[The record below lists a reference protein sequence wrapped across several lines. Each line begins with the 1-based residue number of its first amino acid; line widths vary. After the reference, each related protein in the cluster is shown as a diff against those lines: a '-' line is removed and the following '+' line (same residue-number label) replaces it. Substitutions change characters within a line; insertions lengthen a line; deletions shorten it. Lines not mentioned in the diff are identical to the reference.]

1 MRCDFNWLQIFRSTR
16 PESVSFG
23 LVRIF
28 LAEVF
33 FRLFLRELGRL
44 GWVLVSRD
52 IFQVRFCCLL
62 SMDGSRIRSSRP
74 DLFDVGLW
82 DRADQVKRVVFFT
95 FTAFQFTVLLTL
107 TQMTVMWTGILLF
120 VSHVF

>member
-1 MRCDFNWLQIFRSTR
+1 MSCDFNWSLVFRSTR

-33 FRLFLRELGRL
+33 FQLFLRELGRL
-44 GWVLVSRD
+44 GWILVSGD
-52 IFQVRFCCLL
+52 IFQVRFCRLL
-62 SMDGSRIRSSRP
+62 SMGGNRIRSSQP
-74 DLFDVGLW
+74 DLFDVGPW
-82 DRADQVKRVVFFT
+82 TRANQVKRVVFFT
-95 FTAFQFTVLLTL
+95 FTAFQFTMLLTL
-107 TQMTVMWTGILLF
+107 TQMTVMWTGISLF